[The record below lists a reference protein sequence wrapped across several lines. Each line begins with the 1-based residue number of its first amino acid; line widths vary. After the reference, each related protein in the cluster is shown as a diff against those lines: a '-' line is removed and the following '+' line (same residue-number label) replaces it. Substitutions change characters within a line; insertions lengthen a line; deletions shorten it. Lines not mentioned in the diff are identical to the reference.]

1 MQTKNL
7 ICSNLKLLPL
17 LTIILLFNPT
27 VEAAAGRVEFS
38 VGTVYA
44 LNANGIKHDIAK
56 GDDINKGDTL
66 ITEAGSR
73 VQLRFTD
80 GGYISLQPNSE
91 FNVKDYNFNG
101 KPDGTELSIFGLI
114 KGGFRA
120 ITGAIGHTKR
130 SAYRVDTP
138 VATIGIRG
146 TEYLLIQDGANWY
159 VRVGDGSVYMQNEG
173 GDLVLFKGQAGIANS
188 RGIRPKSA
196 TNYPKV
202 NARDPDI
209 NGITPQDTDSMATI
223 FTNGEQYNNDGFP
236 RALDIA
242 NTDPNDRFPRALDI
256 ANTDP
261 CYANACTFNNNF

>member
-1 MQTKNL
+1 M
-7 ICSNLKLLPL
+7 S
-17 LTIILLFNPT
+17 
-27 VEAAAGRVEFS
+27 
-38 VGTVYA
+38 
-44 LNANGIKHDIAK
+44 ANGVKRDIAK

-66 ITEAGSR
+66 ITQAGSR
-73 VQLRFTD
+73 AQLRFTD

-114 KGGFRA
+114 KVGFRA

-146 TEYLLIQDGANWY
+146 TEYLLVQDGENWY

-173 GDLVLFKGQAGIANS
+173 GDLVLFKGQAGVANS

-202 NARDPDI
+202 NTRDPDI
-209 NGITPQDTDSMATI
+209 NGIAPQGTDSLATI
-223 FTNGEQYNNDGFP
+223 FTNGEQYYNNGFP

-242 NTDPNDRFPRALDI
+242 NTEQLPIVPDI
-256 ANTDP
+256 VNIEPLPIVPVIVNTDP
-261 CYANACTFNNNF
+261 CSANACTFNNNLL